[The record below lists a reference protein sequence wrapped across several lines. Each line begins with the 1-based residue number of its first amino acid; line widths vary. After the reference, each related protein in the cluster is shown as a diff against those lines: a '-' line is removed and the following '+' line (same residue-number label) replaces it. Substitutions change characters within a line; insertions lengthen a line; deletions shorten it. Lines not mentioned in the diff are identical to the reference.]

1 LTKKP
6 FLQQG
11 EKTMF
16 SLEQI
21 EAASYESTGFCISCH
36 EESGT
41 VEPDARKYAC
51 EACGER
57 AVYGA
62 DEIIIQFPE
71 MVT

>member
-1 LTKKP
+1 MLSFSKE
-6 FLQQG
+6 

-21 EAASYESTGFCISCH
+21 EAASYESTGFCVSCH
-36 EESGT
+36 EESGM

-62 DEIIIQFPE
+62 DEILITFPE
-71 MVT
+71 MIS